1 MKLTYLQ
8 SRNLVLSFHV
18 IFVVSMAGKNY
29 NMNFRLKLSFFF
41 SYSGRGYSF

>member
-18 IFVVSMAGKNY
+18 FFAVRMAGKNY
-29 NMNFRLKLSFFF
+29 NLNFRLKLTFFF
-41 SYSGRGYSF
+41 SYSGRVYSF